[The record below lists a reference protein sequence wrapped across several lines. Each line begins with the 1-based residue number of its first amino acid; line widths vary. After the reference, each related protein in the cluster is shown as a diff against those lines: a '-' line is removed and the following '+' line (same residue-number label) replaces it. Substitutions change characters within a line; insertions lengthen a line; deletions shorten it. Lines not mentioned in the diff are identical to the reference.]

1 MAARTVTIFS
11 NKGGVG
17 KTFVSVNLATTLA
30 MSGSRVLLMDMD
42 FQAAHDMSRMINLVP
57 RRSLADILTKIE
69 EIENLEE
76 VKKFVIA
83 HNTGLD
89 FLPGVLHIK
98 QSGLITPQNLKPFFK
113 KVTELYDYIIIDGG
127 KIFSETLL
135 TVLDHSNLFFLIATP
150 DVLAV
155 YQIKWCLEMLQTMHF
170 PSKMAKVILNRAES
184 RGGVAWQEVR
194 TALSCDIYGLL
205 PSEGKAVGMSLNQGI
220 PFVVDNPK
228 SKLTEA
234 FKKMALGLT
243 RQDLYIESSGVEKA
257 RQSVGV
263 SSGMDFWE
271 KFGILPQ
278 NLPSGDIYVKE
289 QDEVVALKKKIH
301 EKLVVRLHV
310 EDLSPETL
318 SNPQKARELKKS
330 AEKIVGDLLIE
341 EKGALISS
349 HEERVRIICEI
360 VDEALGLGPLEEFL
374 ADPDVSDIMANGT
387 SDIYI
392 EKQGKLILTNKKF
405 VSEQQMRAIIDRIV
419 APLGRRIDE
428 SVPMVDAR
436 LPDGSRFNAI
446 IPPLSLIGPM
456 ITIRKFGMERLE
468 VDDLLEKFR
477 SFNKAMHDFL
487 EAAVIG
493 RKNIIVS
500 GGTGAGKTTLLNVIS
515 QFIPDNERI
524 VTIEDAAELRLK
536 KSHWGR
542 LESRPANVEGRGQ
555 ISIRDL
561 FVNSLR
567 MRPDRI
573 IIGECRGAEVLD
585 MLQAMNT
592 GHDGSM
598 TTLHANSTRD
608 VIVRMSSMILL
619 SGIELPVRAINEMIA
634 SAIDIVVH
642 VARFSDGSRK
652 ITGITEV
659 AGLERDFQLDLRD
672 VFVYEQRGRTE
683 EGVILGEFAPTGYVP
698 ECYEDLVKRGINL
711 EKSIFSRKP

>member
-1 MAARTVTIFS
+1 MAARTITIFS

-30 MSGSRVLLMDMD
+30 MSGARVLLVDMD
-42 FQAAHDMSRMINLVP
+42 FLAAHDMSRMMNVVP
-57 RRSLADILTKIE
+57 QRSLADLVARLE
-69 EIENLEE
+69 SFENPEQI
-76 VKKFVIA
+76 KKYVVT
-83 HNTGLD
+83 HESGLD
-89 FLPGVLHIK
+89 FLPGILHAK
-98 QSGLITPQNLKPFFK
+98 QAGLVSQQNLKPFFK
-113 KVTELYDYIIIDGG
+113 KAAGLYDYILVDGG
-127 KIFSETLL
+127 KTFSETLL
-135 TVLDHSNLFFLIATP
+135 TVLDHSNLILLVATP

-155 YQIKWCLEMLQTMHF
+155 YQLKWCLEMLQSMHF
-170 PSKMAKVILNRAES
+170 PQKMVKVVLNRAES

-194 TALSCDIYGLL
+194 SALMCDIFGLL
-205 PSEGKAVGMSLNQGI
+205 PSDGRAVGMSLNRGI

-228 SKLTEA
+228 SKLAEA
-234 FKKMALGLT
+234 VKKMAAQLAKT
-243 RQDLYIESSGVEKA
+243 DLYVEASGVEKA
-257 RQSVGV
+257 RQSLEEE
-263 SSGMDFWE
+263 SDFWQ
-271 KFGILPQ
+271 KFGISQKNIPAEDLY
-278 NLPSGDIYVKE
+278 SKDD
-289 QDEVVALKKKIH
+289 DEVVALKKRIH
-301 EKLVVRLHV
+301 EKLVARLHV

-318 SNPQKARELKKS
+318 SDPGKAQDLKHS

-349 HEERVRIICEI
+349 HEERSRIVREI
-360 VDEALGLGPLEEFL
+360 VDEALGLGPLEDL
-374 ADPDVSDIMANGT
+374 LSDGDVTDIMVNGVKEV
-387 SDIYI
+387 YI
-392 EKQGKLILTNKKF
+392 EKSGKLILTNKKF
-405 VSEQQMRAIIDRIV
+405 VSEQQMRSIIDRIV

-446 IPPLSLIGPM
+446 IPPLSLVGPM
-456 ITIRKFGMERLE
+456 ITIRKFGSERLDAE
-468 VDDLLEKFR
+468 DLLER
-477 SFNKAMHDFL
+477 YHSINKSMSDFL
-487 EAAVIG
+487 EACVFG

-500 GGTGAGKTTLLNVIS
+500 GGTGSGKTTLLNVIS
-515 QFIPDNERI
+515 QFIPDGERI
-524 VTIEDAAELRLK
+524 LTIEDAAELRLK

-555 ISIRDL
+555 VTIRDL

-573 IIGECRGAEVLD
+573 IIGECRGPEVLD

-652 ITGITEV
+652 VTGITEV

-672 VFVYEQRGRTE
+672 IFIFEQKGRAE
-683 EGVILGEFAPTGYVP
+683 DGKILGDFQPTGYVP
-698 ECYEDLVKRGINL
+698 ECFADLLSLGINL
-711 EKSIFSRKP
+711 DKNIFERKS